1 VNCESARLLIGSD
14 PRALPAE
21 LAEHVRG
28 CAACAQFR
36 SEMLALEQD
45 LQRALSL
52 APPER
57 ARRTPR
63 TARTRAART
72 AVVVRWALAASVLI
86 AAGIAV
92 VLLALRPTDTLAA
105 DLVAHVEAEPQSWS
119 AEQPLTPPTL
129 EPILGRAGVRLAANA
144 GPVMYARTCYFR
156 GRWVPHLVLHS
167 ALGSYTVLVLRN
179 EHLAQ
184 RRAFSEEG
192 YSGVLLPVAGGTL
205 AVLGRGGLDTQAAA
219 DEAGRAIRFL
229 P

>member
-1 VNCESARLLIGSD
+1 VNCESARVLIGSD

-21 LAEHVRG
+21 LAEHLKG
-28 CAACAQFR
+28 CAACAQYR

-45 LQRALSL
+45 LHRALAL

-57 ARRTPR
+57 ARRTSRP
-63 TARTRAART
+63 ALTRRART
-72 AVVVRWALAASVLI
+72 AVYVRWALAASVLI

-119 AEQPLTPPTL
+119 AQQPLTPPTL
-129 EPILGRAGVRLAANA
+129 EPILGRAGVRLAPGA
-144 GPVMYARTCYFR
+144 GPVVYARTCNFR

-167 ALGSYTVLVLRN
+167 ALGSYTVLVLRG

-184 RRAFSEEG
+184 RREFSEEG
-192 YSGVLLPVAGGTL
+192 YSGVLLPVAGGAL
-205 AVLGRGGLDTQAAA
+205 AVLGRAGLETSAAA
-219 DEAGRAIRFL
+219 DEAGRSIQFL

>member
-14 PRALPAE
+14 PGALPEE

-28 CAACAQFR
+28 CEACSQYR
-36 SEMLALEQD
+36 REMLALEQD
-45 LQRALSL
+45 LHRALSL

-63 TARTRAART
+63 AAGTRRARTT
-72 AVVVRWALAASVLI
+72 VYVRWALAASVLI
-86 AAGIAV
+86 TAGIAV

-119 AEQPLTPPTL
+119 AQQPLTPPAL
-129 EPILGRAGVRLAANA
+129 APVLQRAGVRLAPGA
-144 GPVMYARTCYFR
+144 GPVVYARTCNFR

-167 ALGSYTVLVLRN
+167 ALGSYTVLVLRA

-184 RRAFSEEG
+184 RREFSEEG
-192 YSGVLLPVAGGTL
+192 YSGVLLPVTGGTL
-205 AVLGRGGLDTQAAA
+205 AVLGRGGLETNAAA
-219 DEAGRAIRFL
+219 DEAGRSIQFL